1 MQNDCELA
9 RDRDLGLAEP
19 VALDELHP
27 QAFTADHFGTRVL
40 TRAVHMALNSCLPPV
55 VQLM

>member
-1 MQNDCELA
+1 MTENFAMCQM
-9 RDRDLGLAEP
+9 
-19 VALDELHP
+19 
-27 QAFTADHFGTRVL
+27 L